1 MSLLATLFI
10 RLHRAVYR
18 LTGGRI
24 GGDLGGNPILLLHSV
39 GRRSGK
45 RYVSPLTYYRDGQ
58 DYVIIGSNWG
68 RDNHPGWYYNLQEQP
83 ETTIQVGP
91 KNHQVEAVVVNGAAR
106 ERLWAEIAAR
116 HPQYPR
122 YQHQTSRQIPLVVLR
137 PTGEA

>member
-91 KNHQVEAVVVNGAAR
+91 KNHRVEAVVVNGAAR

-116 HPQYPR
+116 HPQYSR
-122 YQHQTSRQIPLVVLR
+122 YQRQTARQIPLVALR

>member
-1 MSLLATLFI
+1 VSWLAALFV

-24 GGDLGGNPILLLHSV
+24 GGGLGDNPILLLHSV

-68 RDNHPGWYYNLQEQP
+68 RDNHPGWYYNLLDRP
-83 ETTIQVGP
+83 ETTIQVGR
-91 KNHQVEAVVVNGAAR
+91 KTHRVEAVVLNGAER

-122 YQHQTSRQIPLVVLR
+122 YQGQTSRPIPLVALQ
-137 PTGEA
+137 PTARD